1 VLQEAA
7 AGADPLRAVVTGLP
21 VAAFDGTAAIRF
33 LKGEARAGRG
43 VVQAKTGTL
52 TGVHGLGG
60 ILVNRQGTATTFVAL
75 ADRVP
80 VSRTYDA
87 RDQLD
92 RIVAT
97 LAACGCR

>member
-1 VLQEAA
+1 M
-7 AGADPLRAVVTGLP
+7 
-21 VAAFDGTAAIRF
+21 RF
-33 LKGEARAGRG
+33 LNGDARAGRG

-52 TGVHGLGG
+52 TGVHGLAGT
-60 ILVNRQGTATTFVAL
+60 LVTRQGAAMTFVAL
-75 ADRVP
+75 TDRVP